1 MIDRMGT
8 GRAAVLATLLLSA
21 MPLAGCGDSDTP
33 TTTVVQTVERTV
45 TASTPEPTATPTP
58 TPTPTPEAAVPDV
71 PGVERITGP
80 AADAQTEARREE
92 IAAALATALL
102 KAKGPWRP
110 MVTAYGTGDP
120 NSEFDTDPYVLLDI
134 APPESDEGAQ
144 EYRARGRE
152 ACRALDRPVE
162 RALDDEVATLI
173 ARTSMGEGI
182 ENTLINPI
190 ASC

>member
-1 MIDRMGT
+1 MIDRTGT

-58 TPTPTPEAAVPDV
+58 TPTPEPAVPDV

-92 IAAALATALL
+92 IAAALANALL
-102 KAKGPWRP
+102 KAEGPWRP

-173 ARTSMGEGI
+173 ARTSMVEGI